1 MAGAGV
7 LAASMGPMGMEVLPY
22 LALVLGA
29 WIGLS
34 FLVGWM
40 AAVIVGSRR
49 TRSAIGPG
57 VVAAVAGLVVRFIG
71 IDGANIVVWL
81 LLVFV
86 AALIAAGIQ
95 RSLLGSRGA
104 PKRPAPTTE
113 SPEP

>member
-1 MAGAGV
+1 MAGTGV
-7 LAASMGPMGMEVLPY
+7 LLASMGPMGLELLPS

-29 WIGLS
+29 WLGLS

-49 TRSAIGPG
+49 TRAAIGPG
-57 VVAAVAGLVVRFIG
+57 VVAAVAGLVVRFLG
-71 IDGANIVVWL
+71 IDGANLVVWL

-86 AALIAAGIQ
+86 TAVIAAGVQ